1 MGVAELDV
9 VDFGGEE
16 LFAVFDGLAHHLQ
29 EPQNPFG
36 EVAAGGL
43 RARENFEVVGFVA
56 VNLFVQRILAMRCAF
71 GAGELHRGDGTGDS
85 AVGVGEGADGQK
97 PKVRDGGFDDSVHVR
112 FFEPRDKAFH
122 FALEALWI
130 RAYKVERLFV

>member
-9 VDFGGEE
+9 VDFCGEE

-36 EVAAGGL
+36 EVAARGL
-43 RARENFEVVGFVA
+43 RACEYFEVVAFVI
-56 VNLFVQRILAMRCAF
+56 VNLFVQRVLAMCRVL
-71 GAGELHRGDGTGDS
+71 GAGELHGCDGAGES
-85 AVGVGEGADGQK
+85 SVGVGEWSDGQE

-112 FFEPRDKAFH
+112 FLEPRDKTFH
-122 FALEALWI
+122 FALEAFWI
-130 RAYKVERLFV
+130 RAYKVECLFV